1 MAQYG
6 RTSFSRRQQCSDR
19 HYRQAA
25 ERYTPV
31 AKARPRWYND
41 SMIDSQKSDERAEVQ
56 VTSDAATSQPA
67 SEDATPLRK
76 PGFGEIILPLVV
88 APVVLLID
96 QLSKRYVEANI
107 PLYTSWAPFPTLAN
121 IFQFTHT
128 ANTGAV
134 FGLFQGTSMFFAVLA
149 IIVASGIIYFSLT
162 LPGGQW
168 LLRLALGLQLGGALG
183 NLTDR
188 LRIGHV
194 TDFIDI
200 GPWYIFNV
208 ADMALI
214 GGIILFGVVLI
225 RDERRNAAAAA
236 STPRPADTQER

>member
-1 MAQYG
+1 
-6 RTSFSRRQQCSDR
+6 
-19 HYRQAA
+19 
-25 ERYTPV
+25 
-31 AKARPRWYND
+31 
-41 SMIDSQKSDERAEVQ
+41 MIDSHESDERVEQQ
-56 VTSDAATSQPA
+56 VA
-67 SEDATPLRK
+67 SDATPQQPAPEGATPPRK
-76 PGFGEIILPLVV
+76 PGPGEIILPLIV
-88 APVVLLID
+88 APIVLLID
-96 QLSKRYVEANI
+96 QLTKRYVEANI
-107 PLYTSWAPFPTLAN
+107 PLYTSWAPFPGLEG
-121 IFQFTHT
+121 IIQFTHT

-134 FGLFQGTSMFFAVLA
+134 FGLFQGTSMFFAALA
-149 IIVASGIIYFSLT
+149 IIVATGIVYFSLT

-214 GGIILFGVVLI
+214 GGIILFAIVII
-225 RDERRNAAAAA
+225 RDERRNAAA
-236 STPRPADTQER
+236 PATTLHPVDTQE

>member
-1 MAQYG
+1 
-6 RTSFSRRQQCSDR
+6 
-19 HYRQAA
+19 
-25 ERYTPV
+25 
-31 AKARPRWYND
+31 
-41 SMIDSQKSDERAEVQ
+41 MIDSEESDERLEEQ
-56 VTSDAATSQPA
+56 GPA
-67 SEDATPLRK
+67 SAVLDPAPESAPPVRK
-76 PGFGEIILPLVV
+76 PGMGEIMLPLIV
-88 APVVLLID
+88 APIILLID
-96 QLSKRYVEANI
+96 QITKRLVEANI
-107 PLYTSWAPFPTLAN
+107 PLYTSWAPIPGLESV
-121 IFQFTHT
+121 IQFTHT

-134 FGLFQGTSMFFAVLA
+134 FGLFQGTSMFFAALA
-149 IIVASGIIYFSLT
+149 MVVAAGIVYFSLT

-214 GGIILFGVVLI
+214 GGIILFGIVLI
-225 RDERRNAAAAA
+225 RDERRQAAAA
-236 STPRPADTQER
+236 SPLYPAESREEPNQ